1 MRLRLGV
8 PKMATTAVQWRWSS
22 DGGQRARIPQCPA
35 SEGVPR
41 RSAVERWREDGRHA
55 GIRSAILDLARV
67 GLLWN
72 PRQGVDSGA
81 FACDLR
87 CPVWADQVDLSRHY
101 RPGRSR
107 FGGGRWDDA
116 AEIWWKLRPDLSL
129 VVQIPGRQD
138 RGDPRISGYSRSVEG
153 VWHPRT
159 EGHCRGLD
167 GGQYGDR
174 LVGCAN
180 PASTGCVRWAA

>member
-1 MRLRLGV
+1 MRLRVGV
-8 PKMATTAVQWRWSS
+8 PKMATTAVQFRWSS
-22 DGGQRARIPQCPA
+22 EGGKRARNPQCSA

-41 RSAVERWREDGRHA
+41 RSAVERWGADGRHA
-55 GIRSAILDLARV
+55 GVRSAVLDLARL

-81 FACDLR
+81 IARDLR
-87 CPVWADQVDLSRHY
+87 CPVRADQVDLPRHY

-129 VVQIPGRQD
+129 VVQIPRRQD
-138 RGDPRISGYSRSVEG
+138 RGDPRISRHPRSVEG

-167 GGQYGDR
+167 GGPFRHR
-174 LVGCAN
+174 LISWTN
-180 PASTGCVRWAA
+180 LASTRWAR